1 MLGVT
6 KVLCGTATPGDAL
19 RYGRDTS
26 RLPAHLL
33 HYSADKKP
41 IVVWNI
47 TRRCNLRC
55 VHCYSDSCDREYQGE
70 LSTSEG
76 MRLID
81 DLAAYGVP
89 TLLFSGGEPLL
100 REDLWELATYARR
113 KGLRTVLS
121 TNGTLIGPEEA
132 ARIRKAGFSY
142 VGVSIDGAGETHDRI
157 RGRRGSFQEALRG
170 IRNCRAEGVRTGLR
184 FTVHR
189 LNVQELPGI
198 FRLLE
203 DEDIPRLCVYHLAYA
218 GRGDRMKRTDLDP
231 PETRRV
237 VDAIFA
243 AAVDLH
249 RRGLEKDI
257 LTVDNHADNAYA
269 WMRVQREDPDRA
281 DDVRR
286 MLEWNGGNQSGIAIA
301 CVDNL
306 GEVHADQFSWHHSF
320 GNVRDRRFSEIWED
334 RTDPVMDILKDRATR
349 LKGRCGGCRFL
360 KMCNG
365 NLRVRAERYW
375 GDWLAPDP
383 ACYLTDEE
391 IGVAG
396 TVWQHYEPPARAG
409 GPPGTGST
417 PDYECTEE

>member
-19 RYGRDTS
+19 RYGRQTS

-33 HYSADKKP
+33 HYSADKRP
-41 IVVWNI
+41 IVVWNC

-55 VHCYSDSCDREYQGE
+55 VHCYSDSCDREYAGE
-70 LSTSEG
+70 LSTAEG
-76 MRLID
+76 KRLID
-81 DLAAYGVP
+81 ALADYGAP

-100 REDLWELATYARR
+100 RPDIWELADHARDR
-113 KGLRTVLS
+113 GLRTVLS
-121 TNGTLIGPEEA
+121 TNGTLIGQEEA
-132 ARIRKAGFSY
+132 RRIREAGFSY
-142 VGVSIDGAGETHDRI
+142 VGVSIDGVGETHDRI
-157 RGRRGSFQEALRG
+157 RGRKGSFEEAIRG
-170 IRNCRAEGVRTGLR
+170 IRNCRAQGVRTGLR

-189 LNVQELPGI
+189 LNVDQLPGI

-203 DEDIPRLCVYHLAYA
+203 EEDIPRLCVYHLAYA
-218 GRGDRMKRTDLDP
+218 GRGDRMQRTDLDP

-237 VDAIFA
+237 VDAIFD

-249 RRGLEKDI
+249 RRGVEKDL
-257 LTVDNHADNAYA
+257 LTVDNHADNVYA
-269 WMRVQREDPDRA
+269 WMRVSRDDPGRA

-306 GEVHADQFSWHHSF
+306 GEVHADQFSWHYSF
-320 GNVRDRRFSEIWED
+320 GNVRERPFGEIWED
-334 RTDPVMDILKDRATR
+334 RSDPVMDILKDRASR
-349 LKGRCGGCRFL
+349 LRGRCGGCRFL

-396 TVWQHYEPPARAG
+396 TEWQYYQPPAG
-409 GPPGTGST
+409 GELLSGRERPARR
-417 PDYECTEE
+417 